1 MTINNYMK
9 KNILKKLFI
18 KLSKVLGY
26 EIIDQSDF
34 SSPTL
39 EKQLNENLSIIN
51 EKSIIL
57 PLGEVKITKK
67 VSSVLI
73 IFRTNTDVEI
83 WDQNKRRL
91 FEQPKIEYS
100 LKALNSLIRSVNF
113 SKKKYPNI
121 KFKTIIVDDKSKE
134 ENLNKLKK
142 LIDGSGLDI
151 GITPLNHDKYNDII
165 KQQKNDQTFSN
176 LASLLQSFE
185 LGKEY
190 GEDLVFFVE
199 DDYLHFEPMMEEMIA
214 SYERIA
220 SQVNEDIFMCP
231 ADYPYLYMNN
241 EKTNI
246 LIGNKRHWRT
256 INQTLCTFMTTKSLI
271 NKYWEN
277 FYNTCL
283 DRHEPFE
290 KYLND
295 IYKKEFCISPI
306 KSLSLHLTNVNS
318 SYGLSPFI
326 DYKKLWDENDITNA

>member
-1 MTINNYMK
+1 MK
-9 KNILKKLFI
+9 KNIIKKLFI
-18 KLSKVLGY
+18 KLSKGLGY

-39 EKQLNENLSIIN
+39 QKELNEDLSIIN
-51 EKSIIL
+51 EKSIVL

-67 VSSVLI
+67 VNSLLI

-83 WDQNKRRL
+83 WDQNKKRL
-91 FEQPKIEYS
+91 FEEPKIEYS
-100 LKALNSLIRSVNF
+100 LRALKSLIRSVNF
-113 SKKKYPNI
+113 SKTKYPDI
-121 KFKTIIVDDKSKE
+121 KFKTIIVDDKSKD
-134 ENLNKLKK
+134 ENLNKLKM
-142 LIDGSGLDI
+142 LIDGSGLDMS
-151 GITPLNHDKYNDII
+151 ITPLNHGKYIDKI

-185 LGKEY
+185 LGKEHS
-190 GEDLVFFVE
+190 EDLVFFVE

-220 SQVNEDIFMCP
+220 SQVNKDIFMCP

-256 INQTLCTFMTTKSLI
+256 INQTLCTFMTTKSLLD
-271 NKYWEN
+271 KYWDN

-283 DRHEPFE
+283 DRHDPFE
-290 KYLND
+290 KHLNE
-295 IYKKEFCISPI
+295 IYTKEFCISPL

-326 DYKKLWDENDITNA
+326 NYKKLWDENKY

>member
-1 MTINNYMK
+1 MK
-9 KNILKKLFI
+9 KSIIKKLFI
-18 KLSKVLGY
+18 KLSKVLDY

-39 EKQLNENLSIIN
+39 QKELNKDLSIIN
-51 EKSIIL
+51 KKSIVL

-67 VSSVLI
+67 VSTVLV
-73 IFRTNTDVEI
+73 IFRTNTDIEI
-83 WDQNKRRL
+83 WDQNKKRL
-91 FEQPKIEYS
+91 FEEPKIEYS
-100 LKALNSLIRSVNF
+100 IRALKSLIRSINF
-113 SKKKYPNI
+113 SKTKYSNI

-134 ENLNKLKK
+134 DNLNKIKK

-151 GITPLNHDKYNDII
+151 SITPLNHEKYKDTI

-185 LGKEY
+185 LGKEH

-220 SQVNEDIFMCP
+220 SQVNKDIFMCP

-256 INQTLCTFMTTKSLI
+256 INQTLCTFMTTKSLLD
-271 NKYWEN
+271 KYWDN

-283 DRHEPFE
+283 DRNDPFE
-290 KYLND
+290 KHLNE
-295 IYKKEFCISPI
+295 IYTKEFCISPL

-326 DYKKLWDENDITNA
+326 DYKKLWEEN

>member
-1 MTINNYMK
+1 MK
-9 KNILKKLFI
+9 KSIIKKLFI
-18 KLSKVLGY
+18 KLSKILGY
-26 EIIDQSDF
+26 EMIDQSDF
-34 SSPTL
+34 ISPTL
-39 EKQLNENLSIIN
+39 QKELNEDLSIIN
-51 EKSIIL
+51 KKSIIL

-67 VSSVLI
+67 INSVLI

-83 WDQNKRRL
+83 WDQNKKRL
-91 FEQPKIEYS
+91 FEEPKIEYS
-100 LKALNSLIRSVNF
+100 LRSLNSLIRSINF
-113 SKKKYPNI
+113 STKKYPNI

-142 LIDGSGLDI
+142 LKDESGLDI
-151 GITPLNHDKYNDII
+151 SITFLNHDKYKDTI

-185 LGKEY
+185 LGKEH

-220 SQVNEDIFMCP
+220 SQVNKDIFMCP
-231 ADYPYLYMNN
+231 ADYPYLYMSN

-256 INQTLCTFMTTKSLI
+256 INQTLCTFMTTKTLLD
-271 NKYWEN
+271 KYWVN

-283 DRHEPFE
+283 DRNDPFE
-290 KYLND
+290 KHLNE
-295 IYKKEFCISPI
+295 IYTKEFCISPI

-326 DYKKLWDENDITNA
+326 NYKKLWDENQ

>member
-1 MTINNYMK
+1 MK
-9 KNILKKLFI
+9 KNIIKKLFI
-18 KLSKVLGY
+18 KLSKILGY

-34 SSPTL
+34 NSPTL
-39 EKQLNENLSIIN
+39 QKELNEDLSIIN
-51 EKSIIL
+51 EKSIVL
-57 PLGEVKITKK
+57 PLGEVKINKK
-67 VSSVLI
+67 INSVLI
-73 IFRTNTDVEI
+73 IFRTNTDIEI

-100 LKALNSLIRSVNF
+100 LRALNSLIKSVNF
-113 SKKKYPNI
+113 SKTKYPNI
-121 KFKTIIVDDKSKE
+121 KFKIIIVDDKSKE

-142 LIDGSGLDI
+142 LIDRSGLDI
-151 GITPLNHDKYNDII
+151 SITPLNHDKYKDTI

-185 LGKEY
+185 LGKKY

-220 SQVNEDIFMCP
+220 SQIDKDIFMCP
-231 ADYPYLYMNN
+231 ADYPYLYMSN

-256 INQTLCTFMTTKSLI
+256 INQTLCTFLTTKSLLD
-271 NKYWEN
+271 KYWDN

-283 DRHEPFE
+283 DRNDPFE
-290 KYLND
+290 KHLNK
-295 IYKKEFCISPI
+295 IYIKEFCISPL

-326 DYKKLWDENDITNA
+326 DYKKLWEEN